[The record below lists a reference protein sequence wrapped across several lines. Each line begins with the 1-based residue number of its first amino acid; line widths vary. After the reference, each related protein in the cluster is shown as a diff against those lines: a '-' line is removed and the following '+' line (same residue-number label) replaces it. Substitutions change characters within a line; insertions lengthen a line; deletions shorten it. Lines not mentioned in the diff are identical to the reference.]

1 MVKYALVRHPNDKL
15 ALGVNQDIESQESI
29 TFIHITETEDIDPM
43 RTRRLIY
50 LLMGLMLVTIIS
62 TYGT

>member
-50 LLMGLMLVTIIS
+50 VLMGLMLVTIIS
-62 TYGT
+62 AYGT

>member
-15 ALGVNQDIESQESI
+15 VVGVNQDIESQES
-29 TFIHITETEDIDPM
+29 ITETEDIDPM

>member
-15 ALGVNQDIESQESI
+15 AVGVNQDIESQESI
-29 TFIHITETEDIDPM
+29 TIIHITETEDIDPM
-43 RTRRLIY
+43 RSRHLVY

>member
-15 ALGVNQDIESQESI
+15 AVGVNQDIESQESI
-29 TFIHITETEDIDPM
+29 TIIHITETEDIDPM

-50 LLMGLMLVTIIS
+50 VLMGLMLVTIIS
-62 TYGT
+62 AYGT

>member
-50 LLMGLMLVTIIS
+50 VLMGLMLVTIIS

>member
-15 ALGVNQDIESQESI
+15 AVGVNQDIESQESI

-50 LLMGLMLVTIIS
+50 VLMGLMLVTIIS
-62 TYGT
+62 AYGT